1 MRMNIGITCYPV
13 YGGSGVVA
21 TELGKA
27 LAERGHSVH
36 FIAYSMPFRLTDH
49 LTQNIFFHE
58 VPVNRYPLFEYPPYA
73 LSLTSK
79 MVDVVKYEKL
89 DLLHVHY
96 AIPHA
101 TSAVLARQ
109 ILAREGADVP
119 IVTTLHGTDITI
131 LGKDPSFEPVI
142 NYSIDQS
149 DGVTA
154 VSAHLKAET
163 ELRCRI
169 CTDIKVIPNFIDTDR
184 FKKQDKRHFRQ
195 ALCPNGEKV
204 LVHVSNFRPVKR
216 ATEVVEV
223 FHRLRE
229 EGHAIKLL
237 LVGDGPD
244 RPAAERMARDLG
256 VYADVRFL
264 GKQEPVEEILN
275 IADIFLMPSGSESFG
290 LAALEAMACGVPVV
304 ATNIGGIPELVLDG
318 ETGFLFELGDLDG
331 FAEKTR
337 RLLTDEALHTRMAD
351 ASFERAHSEFTRDA
365 IVSQYEAY
373 YEYVLEKERVP
384 H

>member
-1 MRMNIGITCYPV
+1 MNIGITCYPV

-163 ELRCRI
+163 EQRCRI
-169 CTDIKVIPNFIDTDR
+169 CNDIKVIPNFIDTDR

-195 ALCPNGEKV
+195 ALCPNDEKV

-216 ATEVVEV
+216 ATEVVQV
-223 FHRLRE
+223 FHKLRE
-229 EGHAIKLL
+229 EGQAVKLL

-244 RPAAERMARDLG
+244 RPAAERLARDLG

-275 IADIFLMPSGSESFG
+275 IADVFLMPSGSESFG

-304 ATNIGGIPELVLDG
+304 ATNIGGLPELVLDD

-331 FAEKTR
+331 FVEKTR
-337 RLLTDEALHTRMAD
+337 RLLTDEGLHARMAA
-351 ASFERAHSEFTRDA
+351 ASLERAHSQFNRDA
-365 IVSQYEAY
+365 IVSQYEDY
-373 YEYVLEKERVP
+373 YSYVLEKERVL